1 MQSLRFLFPLVFL
14 LVLSQAH
21 GQSLIGTWQLE
32 SKSTGGE
39 GRNDCYVFRA
49 DKTFEYRVN
58 TFGGLNRLV
67 ALGGTYRQGKG
78 YLALTPTYTRE
89 VVGSYLT
96 RSHITTGND
105 SWSFEG
111 GTAQKRAIA
120 KPIVQSLEIVFI
132 GKTAFTVDQNGRG
145 LNLLRLVRAFYLHVH
160 FAA

>member
-1 MQSLRFLFPLVFL
+1 MQSLRFFLPLLFVLVVF
-14 LVLSQAH
+14 QAH
-21 GQSLIGTWQLE
+21 SQSLIGTWQLE
-32 SKSTGGE
+32 SKSAEGE

-78 YLALTPTYTRE
+78 YLTLTPTYTRE
-89 VVGSYLT
+89 LVGGYLD

-111 GTAQKRAIA
+111 GTVQKRAIA
-120 KPIVQSLEIVFI
+120 KPIVQSLEIAFI
-132 GKTAFTVDQNGRG
+132 GKTAFIVDRNGT
-145 LNLLRLVRAFYLHVH
+145 FYKIE
-160 FAA
+160 